1 MKEIRL
7 RVRASSLMLDGVI
20 RKHLVRR
27 IENPCPMA
35 LIHHSAELDPQ
46 SFNLQYLLATTHL
59 QQGKHSQALS
69 SFSKLLELKPDF
81 IQAHLQ
87 KAKILTKDGS
97 FEAAKKEVQE
107 FLKGMKGKGEVDAKL
122 AKDRDDAKDLVSSP
136 MLRPSEELIP

>member
-1 MKEIRL
+1 MLI
-7 RVRASSLMLDGVI
+7 VSLT
-20 RKHLVRR
+20 
-27 IENPCPMA
+27 
-35 LIHHSAELDPQ
+35 ELDPQ

-107 FLKGMKGKGEVDAKL
+107 FLKGMKGKGEVEPKL
-122 AKDRDDAKDLVSSP
+122 AKDRDDANELVCLWECSP
-136 MLRPSEELIP
+136 NCQNTYPQSFSL

>member
-1 MKEIRL
+1 MIPSL
-7 RVRASSLMLDGVI
+7 VRESSLTPDGVT
-20 RKHLVRR
+20 RRPWVRLL
-27 IENPCPMA
+27 CKYFSTA
-35 LIHHSAELDPQ
+35 LTSSPTELDPQ

-122 AKDRDDAKDLVSSP
+122 AKDRDDAKELVS
-136 MLRPSEELIP
+136 R